1 VPPIIE
7 YLLGAGVMADE
18 LIEPKDPTEVL
29 LREYEEYL
37 VTHRRLAVASARKYV
52 GVARRFLTCAT
63 DGKGPDLLGPSAATV
78 SSFVCLECR
87 RRASARATVMG
98 ARSWLRFLY
107 ATGRTRW
114 PSRRWCRRRQ
124 TGR

>member
-1 VPPIIE
+1 
-7 YLLGAGVMADE
+7 MADE

-37 VTHRRLAVASARKYV
+37 VTYRRLAVASARKYV
-52 GVARRFLTCAT
+52 GVARRFLSCAT
-63 DGKGPDLLGPSAATV
+63 DGKGPDLLG
-78 SSFVCLECR
+78 ER
-87 RRASARATVMG
+87 RHRFELHLFGMWTEGSARTTVMG

-114 PSRRWCRRRQ
+114 PSRRWYRRRQ